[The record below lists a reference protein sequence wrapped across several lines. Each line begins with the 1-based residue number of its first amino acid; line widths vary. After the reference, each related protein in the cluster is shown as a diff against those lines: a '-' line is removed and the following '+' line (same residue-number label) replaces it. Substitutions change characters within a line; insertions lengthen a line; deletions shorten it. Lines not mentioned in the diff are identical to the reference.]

1 MNKPGYLLVSLLCL
15 FAVRCS
21 VARASVFTLDFGGLQ
36 GGEQVLSYY
45 DAGFGS
51 LGSGPGPNFG
61 ITFSPS
67 FVAIMAEPPNGPDRV
82 GLLNGPSAMMDVSS
96 GFTSIFSFYYESPD
110 DSGMVTLW
118 SGPNGTGSV
127 LASIPLPAASNWD
140 PAGAAFD
147 GNAMSVLI
155 TGNPGIVFDDFT
167 NAGFV
172 IPEPS
177 SLLLLGTGVLGI
189 GGLLRGKM
197 SSW

>member
-1 MNKPGYLLVSLLCL
+1 
-15 FAVRCS
+15 
-21 VARASVFTLDFGGLQ
+21 
-36 GGEQVLSYY
+36 
-45 DAGFGS
+45 
-51 LGSGPGPNFG
+51 
-61 ITFSPS
+61 
-67 FVAIMAEPPNGPDRV
+67 
-82 GLLNGPSAMMDVSS
+82 MMDVSS

-118 SGPNGTGSV
+118 SGPHGTGSV

-177 SLLLLGTGVLGI
+177 SLLLLGTGVLGL